1 MAKGKYQEWLTEN
14 GLIRLKGWASDGLT
28 DEQIADNMGIHVST
42 LYEWKNKYNEI
53 NEALKDGKE
62 IPDRK
67 VENALFKRACGY
79 EYEEVTEEI
88 DEETG
93 RMVVTKRVTKQV
105 PPDPTSMIFYL
116 KNRKPDEWR
125 DKRQTELSGT
135 DDAPLVIRWMNSPDE
150 KVNGYE

>member
-14 GLIRLKGWASDGLT
+14 GLIRLKGWAYDGLN
-28 DEQIADNMGIHVST
+28 DAEIADNMGIHVST

-62 IPDRK
+62 VPDRK

-79 EYEEVTEEI
+79 EYEEVTEEL

-125 DKRQTELSGT
+125 DKRQTELSGA
-135 DDAPLVIRWMNSPDE
+135 DGEPLVIRWMNNPDE

>member
-1 MAKGKYQEWLTEN
+1 MAKGKYHEWLTEN
-14 GLIRLKGWASDGLT
+14 GLLRLKGWATDGLN
-28 DEQIADNMGIHVST
+28 DEEIADKMGIHVST

-79 EYEEVTEEI
+79 EYEEITEEWDATVEKMI
-88 DEETG
+88 
-93 RMVVTKRVTKQV
+93 VTKRVTKQV
-105 PPDPTSMIFYL
+105 PPDPTSIIFYL

-125 DKRQTELSGT
+125 DKRQTELTGADGGPLEFVWVGE
-135 DDAPLVIRWMNSPDE
+135 DDTGGDSL
-150 KVNGYE
+150 